1 MEILCRRC
9 GVRIPAVDVNL
20 NTMAAKCQACHA
32 VFSIADQFGFS
43 SSTSPATAP
52 APLLDVPLPE
62 RFVVEYPA
70 GALQISWRWFT
81 PAALG
86 LVFFAVFWNG
96 FVCFWVAMAL
106 AAGEGAAVLFASVHI
121 LVGLGVAYGSLTMLF
136 NRTMVEVTHGSLTI
150 KHGPFPVFGYRHLA
164 REQLRQLYGVEA
176 TRRSNKRT
184 ITVYHLQAL
193 TNEHKQVTLI
203 DGLDSPNQV
212 LFLEQE
218 IERFLGIRDEPVKGE
233 LRK

>member
-1 MEILCRRC
+1 MEISCRRC

-20 NTMAAKCQACHA
+20 HTMAAKCQACHA
-32 VFSIADQFGFS
+32 VFSIADQFG
-43 SSTSPATAP
+43 STSTLASAAVAP
-52 APLLDVPLPE
+52 RDLPMPE

-86 LVFFAVFWNG
+86 LLLFAVFWNG
-96 FVCFWVAMAL
+96 FVCFGVAMAL
-106 AAGEGAAVLFASVHI
+106 AAGEGAAVLFASIHI
-121 LVGLGVAYGSLTMLF
+121 LAGIGVGYASLTMLF
-136 NRTMVEVTHGSLTI
+136 NRTTIEVTHGALTI
-150 KHGPFPVFGYRHLA
+150 NHGPLPVTGYRHLP

-184 ITVYHLQAL
+184 VIVYHLQAL
-193 TNEHKQVTLI
+193 SNDDKQITLI
-203 DGLDSPNQV
+203 DGLESAQQV
-212 LFLEQE
+212 LYLEQE
-218 IERFLGIRDEPVKGE
+218 IERFLGIRDEPIKGE